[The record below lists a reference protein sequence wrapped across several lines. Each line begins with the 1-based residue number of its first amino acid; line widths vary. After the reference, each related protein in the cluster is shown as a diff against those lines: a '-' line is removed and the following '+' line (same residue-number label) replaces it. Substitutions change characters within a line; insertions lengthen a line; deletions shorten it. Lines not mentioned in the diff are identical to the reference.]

1 MKKDIPFLL
10 QKDAVFQE
18 ILNLYGEPY
27 IGARPEGFVSLCKL
41 IIEQQVSLASAKAC
55 FVKLESFLG
64 TVTPTTI
71 LKASEIDLRNN
82 GLSKQKA
89 NYLKAL
95 ATAVVEKTLD
105 LETLSQKEEAQIKK
119 ELTAVKGIGNWTAEV
134 YMMFCLQ
141 KENVFPIGDIALQN
155 TLKELYPVTTKE
167 EMLSLAKKWEPQA
180 SLATYFFWH
189 YYLKKRNRAPLVY

>member
-1 MKKDIPFLL
+1 MKKAIPFLL

-27 IGARPEGFVSLCKL
+27 ISTRPEGFVSLCKL
-41 IIEQQVSLASAKAC
+41 IIEQQVSLTSAKAC
-55 FVKLESFLG
+55 FLKLESFLG

-71 LKASEIDLRNN
+71 LKTSENDLRNN
-82 GLSKQKA
+82 GLSKQKVT
-89 NYLKAL
+89 YLRAL
-95 ATAVVEKTLD
+95 AIAVIDKDLD
-105 LETLSQKEEAQIKK
+105 LETLAQKEETEIRKQ
-119 ELTAVKGIGNWTAEV
+119 LTAIKGIGNWTADV

-155 TLKELYPVTTKE
+155 TLKELYSVTTKE
-167 EMLSLAKKWEPQA
+167 EMLTLAKRWEPHT

-189 YYLKKRNRAPLVY
+189 YYLKKRNRTPLVY